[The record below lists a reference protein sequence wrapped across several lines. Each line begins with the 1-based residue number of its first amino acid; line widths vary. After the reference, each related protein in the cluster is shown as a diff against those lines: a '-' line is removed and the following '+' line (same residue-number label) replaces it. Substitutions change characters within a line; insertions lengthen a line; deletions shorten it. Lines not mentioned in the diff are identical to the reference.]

1 MRQEGT
7 GKIETYSQKKRP
19 QANGDPEQV
28 ARTPL
33 RREPTKGPENKKKER
48 EKRNSSGMKAKQ
60 QKPKKGNYGEN

>member
-7 GKIETYSQKKRP
+7 GKIETYSQKKKP

-33 RREPTKGPENKKKER
+33 RRKPTKGPENKEKER
-48 EKRNSSGMKAKQ
+48 ERRTPA
-60 QKPKKGNYGEN
+60 E